1 MECLKADKN
10 SHCLLGAPI
19 FWGAKSYDTQGELHG
34 NLGEERPALTVSERV
49 SRDHF
54 RTPAPPVTAPAVALG
69 IAASPGSPVQQVV
82 SLASPTTNRVTDSP
96 ILG

>member
-10 SHCLLGAPI
+10 PHFLLGASI

-34 NLGEERPALTVSERV
+34 NLAEERPALTVSERV

-54 RTPAPPVTAPAVALG
+54 RMSAAPVRAPAAALG
-69 IAASPGSPVQQVV
+69 IAASPGSPVQQVFP
-82 SLASPTTNRVTDSP
+82 ASPTTNRVTDSP
-96 ILG
+96 VLG